1 MTVAALIRVLAVTVV
16 FYCIS
21 TLSNAI
27 LQGTGYVNI
36 PVVNAALSLIIQ
48 SMLLASLLLN
58 TDLGLYALCIATI
71 CYSLLMLI
79 LNGFAIRF
87 KLNYRQEFRR
97 SMAGPILAALVMGII
112 AFVTNGLI
120 SDVIRSIS
128 GKPDMVITGMNNVI
142 RLTVCITVSVVS
154 YFAMLIALKS
164 VTVRELKGMI
174 LRK

>member
-1 MTVAALIRVLAVTVV
+1 
-16 FYCIS
+16 
-21 TLSNAI
+21 
-27 LQGTGYVNI
+27 
-36 PVVNAALSLIIQ
+36 
-48 SMLLASLLLN
+48 
-58 TDLGLYALCIATI
+58 
-71 CYSLLMLI
+71 
-79 LNGFAIRF
+79 
-87 KLNYRQEFRR
+87 
-97 SMAGPILAALVMGII
+97 MAGPILAALVMGII

-154 YFAMLIALKS
+154 YCAMLIALKS